1 MTLLNDN
8 SPNCSLKIFLVSG
21 AKLFFHL
28 LLFDSSHIDVCV
40 TKQVEGLLQKE
51 TFTDVILRQPSGG
64 SRKSWGR
71 VGWRHFAAPGSPPAS
86 LLALVIRLTCYQPDI
101 VGNTRLT
108 LVGFNF
114 ACVMLGQALVCFIVI
129 RLGLT

>member
-1 MTLLNDN
+1 MSGVKLL
-8 SPNCSLKIFLVSG
+8 
-21 AKLFFHL
+21 FHL
-28 LLFDSSHIDVCV
+28 LLFDSSHIDICV
-40 TKQVEGLLQKE
+40 TKIVEGLLQKE
-51 TFTDVILRQPSGG
+51 TFTDDILRQPSRG

-71 VGWRHFAAPGSPPAS
+71 VGCRHFHARGSPPAS

-108 LVGFNF
+108 LVGFHF